1 MLTVLYNGV
10 CGGGWGRLRLLANVR
25 RYLSPCP
32 RHIRVG
38 AEIFFNIWVNFDFIF
53 NVIRNNIKSFF
64 IASIVLCR
72 M

>member
-38 AEIFFNIWVNFDFIF
+38 AEFFLTFGLILVLYLMLYI
-53 NVIRNNIKSFF
+53 VI
-64 IASIVLCR
+64 
-72 M
+72 